1 MQRFIFEYIS
11 DDAIRTLDKGEF
23 RYIEFS
29 LYLSWR
35 AQPIVGFRGS
45 QSRHMTQSRFFQW
58 SLLFPIVIWFGYL
71 VISSVV
77 NSRGMVFIVTNL
89 FGAYPVF
96 VPYFIF
102 AGVIWKL
109 ADKKPYKQLVVTA
122 LIAPM
127 IWGFFYALSHML
139 QYYFKERTM
148 EPLSILA
155 IMVFW
160 ATLAGYLV
168 EAVPLVLLTIFKD
181 DFKSS

>member
-1 MQRFIFEYIS
+1 
-11 DDAIRTLDKGEF
+11 
-23 RYIEFS
+23 
-29 LYLSWR
+29 
-35 AQPIVGFRGS
+35 
-45 QSRHMTQSRFFQW
+45 MTQSRFFQL
-58 SLLFPIVIWFGYL
+58 SLLFPIVIWCLYL
-71 VISSVV
+71 VISSLVD
-77 NSRGMVFIVTNL
+77 SSGIVFIIRNM

-102 AGVIWKL
+102 AAVIWKL

-122 LIAPM
+122 LIAPI

-139 QYYFKERTM
+139 QYYLKEQTM

-160 ATLAGYLV
+160 ATLAGYVV

-181 DFKSS
+181 DLKSG